1 MGNVIGML
9 VQVRR
14 EAPGESARSE
24 IRDIQGRAHAKGS
37 SDGVLV
43 SVQKQKS
50 VFRRFNFKS
59 CDLEEL

>member
-24 IRDIQGRAHAKGS
+24 HVTYKAEHEAS
-37 SDGVLV
+37 NCEVFEM
-43 SVQKQKS
+43 KS
-50 VFRRFNFKS
+50 VFRRFNFK
-59 CDLEEL
+59 L